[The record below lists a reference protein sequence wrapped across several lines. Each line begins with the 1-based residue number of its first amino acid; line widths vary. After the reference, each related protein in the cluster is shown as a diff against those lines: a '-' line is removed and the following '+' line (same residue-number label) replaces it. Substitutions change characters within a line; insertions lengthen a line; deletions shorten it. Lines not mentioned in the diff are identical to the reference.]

1 MGLRKIASIAGRN
14 GHRVNAEKMKAETNN
29 NNKSF
34 LLAFNSDL

>member
-29 NNKSF
+29 NKSF